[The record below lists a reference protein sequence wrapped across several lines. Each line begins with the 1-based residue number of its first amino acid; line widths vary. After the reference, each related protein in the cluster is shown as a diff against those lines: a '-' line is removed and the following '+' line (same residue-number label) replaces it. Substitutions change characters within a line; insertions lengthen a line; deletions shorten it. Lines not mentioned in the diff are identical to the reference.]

1 MTKFIRN
8 QFAHNCL
15 LVMMTLLLF
24 CTFSMENINRGFSYM
39 FCIFV
44 LFGMSG
50 WAYKNFVYEKS
61 SRFFCSLFLCLLLSD
76 FFKFSKT
83 PLMASILNPIDSFCA
98 TANHYIFA
106 IGTVALVAK
115 TCIDFLKWK
124 RRKEGGG
131 KG

>member
-1 MTKFIRN
+1 MKLTKNRYIDE
-8 QFAHNCL
+8 L
-15 LVMMTLLLF
+15 TWLTITLQLF
-24 CTFSMENINRGFSYM
+24 FSFSMKNINFLFLS
-39 FCIFV
+39 IFV
-44 LFGMSG
+44 IFTFFGISG
-50 WAYKNFVYEKS
+50 WVNKKIIFEKS
-61 SRFFCSLFLCLLLSD
+61 SHFFCSLFLCLLLSD